1 MKAKAEVM
9 HSAFFLYLEVIPG
22 KEKKGPFDTP
32 VVYPSFTEGKAACH
46 RFQLCFAI
54 ICG

>member
-22 KEKKGPFDTP
+22 KEKRGRSTP
-32 VVYPSFTEGKAACH
+32 RWYIQV
-46 RFQLCFAI
+46 
-54 ICG
+54 